1 MLVNT
6 PLDERMRKK
15 GQEGS
20 NPGQPKEKNILYILL
35 HYDFV
40 TCSGYELLYIEECHT
55 AYKEYDG
62 T

>member
-1 MLVNT
+1 MKEW
-6 PLDERMRKK
+6 ERK
-15 GQEGS
+15 GQGGS
-20 NPGQPKEKNILYILL
+20 NPGQPKEENILYILL